1 MKKKRRLDELEVGVA
16 FDEFFG
22 AVVLEADGEAAVVAV
37 VFDLDDG
44 AEAVIGVADA
54 GADERIGF
62 LAGR

>member
-1 MKKKRRLDELEVGVA
+1 MEVGVA